1 MPVTLQ
7 IDNVSAG
14 PPYLGNVPQGF
25 AVQGRA
31 SAGCTQVRVIVR
43 PTPNGPAL
51 RDEVVPVVVPSGGT
65 GDPIFT
71 GVFSVQVPL
80 PPILSFACGAPVWVH
95 AVSVDDPSAFVSI
108 SRPIECKPAP
118 DGNGGNGGAGPHH
131 GPDDGQ
137 PTNGWPWP
145 WPPFVFCPMLG
156 RAFVVALLAALTALA
171 LGVATASPTTLGAAA
186 AAFVLAATAYAI
198 WMYWCLVNECV
209 RLGAFCWVFKHAF
222 IAAIPIAFGLQSA
235 GAGLLWL
242 LYGSAAGICVV
253 RLRAIRCPVPSGGSS
268 LGQLPF

>member
-1 MPVTLQ
+1 V
-7 IDNVSAG
+7 
-14 PPYLGNVPQGF
+14 
-25 AVQGRA
+25 
-31 SAGCTQVRVIVR
+31 
-43 PTPNGPAL
+43 
-51 RDEVVPVVVPSGGT
+51 
-65 GDPIFT
+65 
-71 GVFSVQVPL
+71 
-80 PPILSFACGAPVWVH
+80 PVWVH

-118 DGNGGNGGAGPHH
+118 TGDGGNGGPGPHH
-131 GPDDGQ
+131 GPGDGQ

-171 LGVATASPTTLGAAA
+171 LGVATASPTILAGAAG
-186 AAFVLAATAYAI
+186 AFVLAATAYAI

-253 RLRAIRCPVPSGGSS
+253 RLRALRCPVPSGRSS
-268 LGQLPF
+268 LAQLPF

>member
-14 PPYLGNVPQGF
+14 PPYVGNVPQGF
-25 AVQGRA
+25 SVQGRA

-43 PTPNGPAL
+43 PTPNSPSL

-65 GDPIFT
+65 GDPVFT

-80 PPILSFACGAPVWVH
+80 PPILNFACGVPVWVH
-95 AVSVDDPSAFVSI
+95 AVSLDDPSAFVST
-108 SRPIECKPAP
+108 SWPIECKPAP
-118 DGNGGNGGAGPHH
+118 DNAGNGGPGPNNGPG
-131 GPDDGQ
+131 DGD

-171 LGVATASPTTLGAAA
+171 LGVATASPITLAAA
-186 AAFVLAATAYAI
+186 AGAFVLAATAYAL

-209 RLGAFCWVFKHAF
+209 RLGE
-222 IAAIPIAFGLQSA
+222 IG
-235 GAGLLWL
+235 
-242 LYGSAAGICVV
+242 
-253 RLRAIRCPVPSGGSS
+253 RASCRERV
-268 LGQLPF
+268 

>member
-14 PPYLGNVPQGF
+14 PPYVGNVPQGF
-25 AVQGRA
+25 SIQGRA
-31 SAGCTQVRVIVR
+31 SAGCAQVRVIAR
-43 PTPNGPAL
+43 PTPDGPSL
-51 RDEVVPVVVPSGGT
+51 RDEVVPVVVPPGGT
-65 GDPIFT
+65 GDPVFT
-71 GVFSVQVPL
+71 GVFSLQVPL
-80 PPILSFACGAPVWVH
+80 PPILNFACGVPVWVH
-95 AVSVDDPSAFVSI
+95 AVAVEDPSAFVST
-108 SRPIECKPAP
+108 SWPIECKPAP
-118 DGNGGNGGAGPHH
+118 PGSPGNGGPGSNNDPGDGDPT
-131 GPDDGQ
+131 DD
-137 PTNGWPWP
+137 WRWP
-145 WPPFVFCPMLG
+145 WPPFVVCPMLG

-171 LGVATASPTTLGAAA
+171 LGVATGSPATLAAA
-186 AAFVLAATAYAI
+186 AGAFVLAATAYAL

-222 IAAIPIAFGLQSA
+222 IATIPIAFPLQSA

-253 RLRAIRCPVPSGGSS
+253 RLRALRCPVPSGRSS